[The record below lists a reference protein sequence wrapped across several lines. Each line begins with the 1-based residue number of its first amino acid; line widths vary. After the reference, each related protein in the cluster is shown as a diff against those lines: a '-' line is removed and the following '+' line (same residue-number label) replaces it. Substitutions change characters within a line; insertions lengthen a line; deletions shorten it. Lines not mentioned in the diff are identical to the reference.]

1 MMGPRGPTGRPFRT
15 KPRRKSRIEHLGS
28 VLMIDEPT
36 IPQDGTARRISQE
49 MSLQRRRPPA
59 DVPGY
64 DIERLL
70 GMGAY
75 GEVWVAVDRNTGRR
89 VAVKFYAHR
98 GGLDWSLLSRE
109 VEKLVF
115 LSADRYIV
123 QLIAVGWDSDP
134 PYYIMEFMEQ
144 GSLADRLAGGPL
156 PPGEAV
162 RVFRDVA
169 IGLLHAHNKGVLHC
183 DLKPANVLLDQDG
196 KPRLGDFGQS
206 RLSHEQLPALGTL
219 FYMAPE
225 QADLHSVPD
234 ARWDI
239 YGLGGLLY
247 CMLTGK
253 PPHRDDESAE
263 RIERITDLEERLA
276 AYRKWIVESG
286 VPTQHR
292 AIPGVDRGLA
302 TIVERCLNPDP
313 KQRYPSVSA
322 VLAALDAWSLQKTRR
337 PLLVLGF
344 LGPILLLCVFA
355 VFAWRGFS
363 TAVARSERNLTVR
376 ALQNNRLM
384 AEYVADLAG
393 KELRRRFDAVEQLAV
408 HPRFLQAVRDF
419 VQDQEVRPLLDSL
432 NRPAADESEL
442 EELQERFREHPAR
455 RRFQHEFEALLPRW
469 MSPPTDGEGERPSDD
484 VASWFFCDAR
494 GISVTR
500 VPQSRTIGRNYAW
513 RSFFTGWDRDQD
525 RLWRPG
531 TPDLH
536 LHETTL
542 SAVFRSDASNLWI
555 TAVATPV
562 RDPGTGEFLGVL
574 ALTVRVTRFVE
585 LQGNPSQF
593 PVLVEMR
600 PGDYWGMILQHPL
613 FDEILQR
620 EGRLPDRFK
629 DYRISQEELPPVF
642 DGSTSPPAAAV
653 DFHDPLSED
662 PLGAAYARRYLAQ
675 QAAVTVKRAGSDVAE
690 ATGWL
695 VLVQED
701 YESALARP
709 LQEMRTKL
717 FQFGLIAAGMVMV
730 ILLGLWTLALRLL
743 REVSPVPNDNWEW
756 EVLPRNPL
764 RDRGD
769 WTPTRRTV
777 ESTHDWENAMREDS

>member
-1 MMGPRGPTGRPFRT
+1 MN
-15 KPRRKSRIEHLGS
+15 
-28 VLMIDEPT
+28 DEPT
-36 IPQDGTARRISQE
+36 IPQNGTARRISQE
-49 MSLQRRRPPA
+49 MSLQHRRPPA

-70 GMGAY
+70 GVGAY
-75 GEVWVAVDRNTGRR
+75 GEVWVALDRNTGRR

-134 PYYIMEFMEQ
+134 PYYIMEFVEQ
-144 GSLADRLAGGPL
+144 GSLADRLAAGPL
-156 PPGEAV
+156 PVSEAI
-162 RVFRDVA
+162 RLFRDVA

-225 QADLHSVPD
+225 QADLRSVPD
-234 ARWDI
+234 VRWDI

-253 PPHRDDESAE
+253 PPHRDGDSAD
-263 RIERITDLEERLA
+263 RIEQITDLEERLA
-276 AYRKWIVESG
+276 AYRDWIIQSG
-286 VPTQHR
+286 VPTGHR
-292 AIPGVDRGLA
+292 QVPGVDRGLA
-302 TIVERCLNPDP
+302 AIIERCLHPDP

-322 VLAALDAWSLQKTRR
+322 VLAALDAWSLHKTRR

-355 VFAWRGFS
+355 LFAWRGFS
-363 TAVARSERNLTVR
+363 TAVARSEQNLTVR

-384 AEYVADLAG
+384 AEYVADLAA
-393 KELRRRFDAVEQLAV
+393 KELRRRYDAVEQLAV
-408 HPRFLQAVRDF
+408 HPRFVQAVRAFLD
-419 VQDQEVRPLLDSL
+419 DQEIRALRDLL
-432 NRPAADESEL
+432 NRPDAPDTEL
-442 EELQERFREHPAR
+442 APLRERFRVHPAR
-455 RRFQHEFEALLPRW
+455 VRFQREFEELLPRW
-469 MSPPTDGEGERPSDD
+469 MRPPGDGEGEQPGDD
-484 VASWFFCDAR
+484 VASWFFCDAM
-494 GISVTR
+494 GLSVTR
-500 VPQSRTIGRNYAW
+500 VPQSRTIGHNYAW
-513 RSFFTGWDRDQD
+513 RSFFTGWDRDRD
-525 RLWRPG
+525 RLWRPDN
-531 TPDLH
+531 PELH
-536 LHETTL
+536 LRETIL
-542 SAVFRSDASNLWI
+542 SAVFRSEATNLWI

-562 RDPGTGEFLGVL
+562 WDSASGEFLGVL

-593 PVLVEMR
+593 PILVEMR
-600 PGDYWGMILQHPL
+600 SGENRGLILQHPL
-613 FDEILQR
+613 FDEILRR

-629 DYRISQEELPPVF
+629 GYRLKEEDLPPVF
-642 DGSTSPPAAAV
+642 DGKSPPSGTAV
-653 DFHDPLSED
+653 NFHDPLGED
-662 PLGAAYARRYLAQ
+662 PLGTAFARRYLAQ
-675 QAAVTVKRAGSDVAE
+675 QAPVTLNRAVGTKPE
-690 ATGWL
+690 AIGWR
-695 VLVQED
+695 VIVQED

-709 LQEMRTKL
+709 LGEMRQRL
-717 FQFGLIAAGMVMV
+717 VRFGLIAAGMVAV

-743 REVSPVPNDNWEW
+743 REISPLPKDNWEW
-756 EVLPRNPL
+756 DLIP
-764 RDRGD
+764 G
-769 WTPTRRTV
+769 TPTKRRNRWIPTRPTL
-777 ESTHDWENAMREDS
+777 ESTLDWQKATEQTDVE

>member
-1 MMGPRGPTGRPFRT
+1 
-15 KPRRKSRIEHLGS
+15 
-28 VLMIDEPT
+28 MIDEPT

-64 DIERLL
+64 DLERLL
-70 GMGAY
+70 GVGAY
-75 GEVWVAVDRNTGRR
+75 GEVWVALDRNTGRR

-98 GGLDWSLLSRE
+98 SGLDWSLLSRE

-144 GSLADRLAGGPL
+144 GSLADRLAAGPL
-156 PPGEAV
+156 PPAEAV
-162 RVFRDVA
+162 RLFRDVA

-225 QADLHSVPD
+225 QADLRSVPD

-253 PPHRDDESAE
+253 PPHRDDEAAA
-263 RIERITDLEERLA
+263 RIERITDLNERLA
-276 AYRKWIVESG
+276 AYRKWITESG

-292 AIPGVDRGLA
+292 EVPGVDRGLA
-302 TIVERCLNPDP
+302 SIVERCLNPDP

-322 VLAALDAWSLQKTRR
+322 VLAALDGWSLQKTRR

-363 TAVARSERNLTVR
+363 TAVTRSEENLTIR

-408 HPRFLQAVRDF
+408 HPRFLQAVRDLL
-419 VQDQEVRPLLDSL
+419 QDQEVRPMLDALSQ
-432 NRPAADESEL
+432 PVPEDKGL
-442 EELQERFREHPAR
+442 EGLRERFREHPAR
-455 RRFQHEFEALLPRW
+455 LRFQSEFEALLPRW
-469 MSPPTDGEGERPSDD
+469 MSPPADGREERPGDD

-500 VPQSRTIGRNYAW
+500 VPRSETIGRNYAW
-513 RSFFTGWDRDQD
+513 RSFFTGYVRDQD
-525 RLWRPG
+525 RHWRPS
-531 TPDLH
+531 DSESH
-536 LHETTL
+536 LRKTKL

-562 RDPGTGEFLGVL
+562 WEPATGEFLGVL

-600 PGDYWGMILQHPL
+600 PGDYTGMVLQHPL
-613 FDEILQR
+613 FDEILGR
-620 EGRLPDRFK
+620 EGRLPDHFQ
-629 DYRISQEELPPVF
+629 DYRIAATELPPVF
-642 DGSTSPPAAAV
+642 DGKTPPPSAAV
-653 DFHDPLSED
+653 DFRDPLARD
-662 PLGAAYARRYLAQ
+662 PLGTAYDRRYLAQ
-675 QAAVTVKRAGSDVAE
+675 QAPVKLKRADADVSE
-690 ATGWL
+690 MTGWL

-709 LQEMRTKL
+709 LQEMRNKF

-743 REVSPVPNDNWEW
+743 REASPVPKDNWEW
-756 EVLPRNPL
+756 EMLSRPGSPRDGN
-764 RDRGD
+764 
-769 WTPTRRTV
+769 WTATRRTV
-777 ESTHDWENAMREDS
+777 DSTQDWQKVREEEA